1 MWPGSGAPKYALMKL
16 LLSGC
21 LASFT
26 LFAQQPFFRADDVT
40 SSASYS
46 SFPGV
51 SAGQLVTIFGGNLGP
66 PFGVVAKPDART
78 GKLPTSLGGTVVTFD
93 NIRAPLLFVSDSQI
107 NLQVP
112 YELAGRTITNV
123 VVRFAIWTS
132 SPARI
137 RILPVNPGI
146 FTQDYTNQAVAL
158 NQDGNLNSPWNPAG
172 IGSMIT
178 IYATGLGQVIP
189 NAETGRPAP
198 SRPPS
203 TLDRFDVFIG
213 GARATVFFA
222 GLVPGQIGLY
232 QIVATVPAVRVP
244 TLETSVIIGTQ
255 TSASQRNVTLAVR

>member
-1 MWPGSGAPKYALMKL
+1 MKL

-21 LASFT
+21 LASLALFGNA
-26 LFAQQPFFRADDVT
+26 LFAQQPFFRSDDVT

-107 NLQVP
+107 NLQAP

-132 SPARI
+132 LPARV

-146 FTQDYTNQAVAL
+146 FTQDFTNQAIAL
-158 NQDGNLNSPWNPAG
+158 NQDGSLNSIWNPAG
-172 IGSMIT
+172 MGSTVT

-189 NAETGRPAP
+189 NVETGRPAP
-198 SRPPS
+198 SRAPS
-203 TLDRFDVFIG
+203 TLDRFNLFIG
-213 GARATVFFA
+213 GARASVFFA

-244 TLETSVIIGTQ
+244 TLETPVIISTQ